1 VIFVYYNSCLLLNG
15 FFLRTDPAGKADL
28 HATLIKCPDYNHM
41 FTFLHAADIHLDSPL
56 RGLEVYPDAPLE
68 QIRLAARRAFD
79 NLVQLAIDEQVA
91 FVLLAG
97 DLYDGDWKDYNTGIY
112 FVHRMG
118 RLREAGIPVIM
129 VSGNHDAASQITRS
143 LKLPDNVTLFPHKSV
158 GTLHLDDYGVAVHGQ
173 SFYGRS
179 VMDDLVRNY
188 PQGDPALF
196 NIGLLHTSLNGRPG
210 HEPYAPC
217 TLDALRS
224 KGYQYWA
231 LGHIHQREEVC
242 RDPWI
247 VFSGNIQGRHI
258 RETGPKGCTLVSVD
272 EGRVISLEE
281 RELDVL
287 RWEVCRVDPA
297 LCDSVDSLCDIVRR
311 AFEEKR
317 AMADGRPLAVRL
329 IIEGITPLHGQ
340 LHEHELH
347 FSEEIRAVAAN
358 LGDVWIEKVV
368 IKTRKGASQLENGAD
383 DSPVQAL
390 LKSVEALRFEQS
402 TLVGLVP
409 EFEKLR
415 SKLPPELLGDS
426 DPFRP
431 GEEELSSLR
440 EEVREM
446 LMARI
451 GQGGRHEN

>member
-1 VIFVYYNSCLLLNG
+1 
-15 FFLRTDPAGKADL
+15 
-28 HATLIKCPDYNHM
+28 M

-56 RGLEVYPDAPLE
+56 RGLEAYQDAPME

-79 NLVQLAIDEQVA
+79 NLVELALDEKVA

-112 FVHRMG
+112 FVNRMG
-118 RLREAGIPVIM
+118 RLRKAGIPVIM

-143 LKLPDNVTLFPHKSV
+143 LKLPDNVTLFPHRIV
-158 GTLHLDDYGVAVHGQ
+158 GSLLLDQYGVAIHGQ
-173 SFYGRS
+173 SFSARS
-179 VMDDLVRNY
+179 VMDDLVRSY
-188 PQGDPALF
+188 PQGNPAFF

-224 KGYQYWA
+224 KGYHYWA
-231 LGHIHQREEVC
+231 LGHIHQREEIC
-242 RDPWI
+242 RDPWV

-272 EGRVISLEE
+272 EGRIIAVEE

-287 RWEVCRVDPA
+287 RWAVCRVDPA
-297 LCDSVDSLCDIVRR
+297 RCESGDSLCDLVRDAFDEER
-311 AFEEKR
+311 AK
-317 AMADGRPLAVRL
+317 ADGRPLAVRL
-329 IIEGITPLHGQ
+329 IIEGITALHGE
-340 LHEHELH
+340 LHEDALQWN
-347 FSEEIRAVAAN
+347 EEFRAVAAS

-368 IKTRKGASQLENGAD
+368 MKTLKSAEPRERGAY
-383 DSPVQAL
+383 DSPVEAL
-390 LKSVEALRFEQS
+390 LKSVDLFQFPAS

-415 SKLPPELLGDS
+415 VKLPPELLSDG

-431 GEEELSSLR
+431 VDEELAVLR
-440 EEVREM
+440 EEVKE
-446 LMARI
+446 LLLAKI
-451 GQGGRHEN
+451 GQGVRHEN